1 MNAWKLFLF
10 RALTIDRSRGRRSV
24 FFVAWVKW
32 NTSVLLCLIAR
43 PKFCK
48 MEDSI
53 LKHVNRVVFIFLKF
67 FSWEMNRPLST
78 NDRVEIEIGIV
89 RFLLL
94 FSQIFRIGTKYR
106 AKRMGDRDD
115 PCSNP
120 IPV

>member
-1 MNAWKLFLF
+1 
-10 RALTIDRSRGRRSV
+10 
-24 FFVAWVKW
+24 
-32 NTSVLLCLIAR
+32 
-43 PKFCK
+43 

-94 FSQIFRIGTKYR
+94 FSQIFRMDAKYR
-106 AKRMGDRDD
+106 TKRMGDRDD
-115 PCSNP
+115 PCSTP

>member
-1 MNAWKLFLF
+1 
-10 RALTIDRSRGRRSV
+10 
-24 FFVAWVKW
+24 
-32 NTSVLLCLIAR
+32 
-43 PKFCK
+43 